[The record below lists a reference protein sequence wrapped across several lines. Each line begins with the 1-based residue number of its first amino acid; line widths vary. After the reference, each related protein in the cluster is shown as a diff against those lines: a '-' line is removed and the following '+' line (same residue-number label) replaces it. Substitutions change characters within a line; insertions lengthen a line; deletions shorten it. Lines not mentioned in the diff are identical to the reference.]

1 MLWEEV
7 ILGPYRMLKR
17 DFSFLTN
24 YGFKFAHKSK
34 HNVRPGV
41 VYTNQK
47 SLITILFD
55 YYEGKFEV
63 SFHQDVNDLLGIS
76 MLPSN
81 WENGLDKN
89 YLKQLPIVKNYV
101 VLFLQKVNQCD

>member
-1 MLWEEV
+1 MRWEEV
-7 ILGPYRMLKR
+7 ILGPYRIMKR

-24 YGFKFAHKSK
+24 YGFKFAYKSK

-63 SFHQDVNDLLGIS
+63 SFHQDDNDLLGIS

-81 WENGLDKN
+81 WENGVSSD
-89 YLKQLPIVKNYV
+89 YLKQLSIVKNYV
-101 VLFLQKVNQCD
+101 NLFLQKSKLM